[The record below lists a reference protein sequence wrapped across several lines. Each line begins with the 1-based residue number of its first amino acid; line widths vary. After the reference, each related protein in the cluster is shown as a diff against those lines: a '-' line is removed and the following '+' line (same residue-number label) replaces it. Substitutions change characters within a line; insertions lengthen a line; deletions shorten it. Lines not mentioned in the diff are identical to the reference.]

1 MFRKPTPIQRQFVT
15 RQTHHSALTE
25 ALLQPWIVMG
35 SNASLLVLG
44 IIFPVTIIPSLAF
57 LTWQITSFTDQR
69 FRLPLRIPMDVGGKD
84 LSTERERREKLPFL
98 PFTRRK
104 WVSEDAGG
112 TLCLGHARGKELGRE
127 LWLSTSDA
135 LRHMQIMAT
144 TGGGKTET
152 LYSLYLNALCWG
164 RGCCISDGKAQV
176 DLATSTWSLAR
187 RFGREDD
194 YYLLNFINGSRDK
207 FRMLLDNDKR
217 RAQTNSTNP
226 FAHGTATFILQLL
239 ESLLP
244 VGNGSDEGW
253 KDKARAMMNALIYAL
268 CYKRARDNML
278 LSQDVIQ
285 SYLPL
290 RRFAELYK
298 EARQNNWHEEGY
310 KPLENYL
317 STLAGFDMA
326 LIDKPS
332 EWSSGVFD
340 QHGFLIQQFARM
352 LGMFNDVYGHVFPKR
367 GGDID
372 MQDVLH
378 NDRLLAV
385 LIPALELSD
394 NEAATLGKLYISDL
408 RMNIAQ
414 ALGSQ
419 VEGTPEHTL
428 ITKKFAGRFPFPIL
442 CDEVGYYFAQGL
454 DKLAAQLRSLM
465 FMLVLLGQDAQAMIR
480 RSGGE
485 FDSVNANQ
493 GTKLYLKTEDTKE
506 TTANIKAAAG
516 KGFYSE
522 QESMERSGGI
532 LEPKYEDTNQLQIRE
547 RDNVELAELK
557 ALGPGEGIL
566 VFEDNVVRTSS
577 IHIPNEEKI
586 SRLPLRLNRFVPM
599 RKPEA
604 EDLYQQIPA
613 LAQRRPVQ
621 EAKVRFILDKMLR
634 EGELSTQLLD
644 APLYAMANLALDLD
658 TRTDV
663 TYTPTERGIL
673 LFSAVSDALRDAD
686 DIRINQE
693 PPLIT
698 VTRKQLEAVVPCP
711 VVPPLPPAEQCEQ
724 PPVATQ
730 PTNVAHEYNGDI
742 DDIPD
747 QPPEEAYDYS
757 NYVEFENGDIPE
769 ESDEYAY
776 SEGIKK

>member
-15 RQTHHSALTE
+15 RQTHYSALTE
-25 ALLQPWIVMG
+25 VLLQPWTVMG
-35 SNASLLVLG
+35 SNVFLLLLG
-44 IIFPVTIIPSLAF
+44 IIWPATIILSLVF
-57 LTWQITSFTDQR
+57 LLWQITSFTDQR

-104 WVSEDAGG
+104 WVTEDAAG
-112 TLCLGHARGKELGRE
+112 TLCLGQARGKELGRE

-176 DLATSTWSLAR
+176 DLATATWSLAR

-207 FRMLLDNDKR
+207 FRMLIDNDKQ
-217 RAQTNSTNP
+217 RAQTNTTNP

-268 CYKRARDNML
+268 CYKRARDNMP

-285 SYLPL
+285 SYMPL
-290 RRFAELYK
+290 RRFAELYR

-340 QHGFLIQQFARM
+340 QHGFLIQQFTRM

-378 NDRLLAV
+378 NDRLLVV

-394 NEAATLGKLYISDL
+394 NEAATLGKLYISSM
-408 RMNIAQ
+408 RMNISQ

-428 ITKKFAGRFPFPIL
+428 IVKKFASRFPFLIL

-454 DKLAAQLRSLM
+454 DKLAAQMRALG
-465 FMLVLLGQDAQAMIR
+465 FMLVLFAQDLQAMIR

-493 GTKLYLKTEDTKE
+493 GTKMYLKTEDTKD

-522 QESMERSGGI
+522 QEALERAGGI
-532 LEPKYEDTNQLQIRE
+532 LAPKYEDTNRLQIRE

-566 VFEDNVVRTSS
+566 VFEDNVVRSSS
-577 IHIPNEEKI
+577 IHIPDNEKI

-686 DIRINQE
+686 EIRINQE

-711 VVPPLPPAEQCEQ
+711 VVPPLPPSEQREQ

-730 PTNVAHEYNGDI
+730 PTSVATDYNRDGEDI

-747 QPPEEAYDYS
+747 YPPPDAYEDDGYDELIS
-757 NYVEFENGDIPE
+757 TQFPDELDIL
-769 ESDEYAY
+769 
-776 SEGIKK
+776 